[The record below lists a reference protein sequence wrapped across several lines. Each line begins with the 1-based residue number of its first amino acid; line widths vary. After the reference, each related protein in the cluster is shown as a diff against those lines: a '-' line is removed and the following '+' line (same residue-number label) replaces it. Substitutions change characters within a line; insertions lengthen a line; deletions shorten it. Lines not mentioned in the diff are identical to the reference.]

1 MSNELDNNR
10 FKRLKALDEVL
21 SSTKDGVTMAE
32 LMENI
37 LASTGVEANRFA
49 IDRDLDLLDDM
60 GFEIKKEEKTIWD
73 PKNLQSRKV
82 KTMKYLHPGNSL
94 FKVEISPEEKDFLA
108 EALAMLGLKG
118 IDSMKFFRKLNL
130 KAKTNKNKQIISFT
144 KNPVENKVS
153 KWFQTIYDS
162 IRFKEVVRI
171 GVRDRMPPYKVKYHT
186 VHPWYLREYNRRW
199 YLFGYDEEEDCV
211 CRYTLDRIT
220 KFHEIAGTKYRAADM
235 KMDDILKDV
244 VGVSIEDTE
253 LLDIL
258 FWVSDV
264 SADYVAKKYIHH
276 SQKEV
281 SKEVAERIAGR
292 TLDYE
297 GGKYFTIQCKENYE
311 LRREMLSFGSA
322 LVVLTPEHLR
332 STLKAQRHQMLH
344 MYE

>member
-21 SSTKDGVTMAE
+21 SSSTAGVTMAE
-32 LMENI
+32 LMEKV
-37 LASTGVEANRFA
+37 LASGVEANRFA

-60 GFEIKKEEKTIWD
+60 GFEIEKEKKNIRD
-73 PKNLQSRKV
+73 LKNQQSRNV
-82 KTMKYLHPGNSL
+82 YFIKYRHPGNSL
-94 FKVEISPEEKDFLA
+94 FKVEISAEEKDFLA

-130 KAKTNKNKQIISFT
+130 KAKANKNKQIISFT
-144 KNPVENKVS
+144 KNPVESKVS
-153 KWFQTIYDS
+153 RWFQSIYDS
-162 IRFKEVVRI
+162 IRFKEVIRI
-171 GVRDRMPPYKVKYHT
+171 GLRDRLPPYKVKYHT

-199 YLFGYDEEEDCV
+199 YLFGYDEEEGCV
-211 CRYTLDRIT
+211 NRYTLDRIT
-220 KFHEIAGTKYRAADM
+220 KLQETAGIKYRAADM
-235 KMDDILKDV
+235 KMDDILQDV
-244 VGVSIEDTE
+244 VGVSVEDTKI
-253 LLDIL
+253 LDIL

-281 SKEVAERIAGR
+281 SKVEAERLVGR
-292 TLDYE
+292 PLDYE

-311 LRREMLSFGSA
+311 LRREMLSFGAA

-332 STLKAQRHQMLH
+332 DTLRSQLKDMLQ

>member
-10 FKRLKALDEVL
+10 FKRLKALDEAL
-21 SSTKDGVTMAE
+21 FSSPAGVTMAE
-32 LMENI
+32 LMEKV
-37 LASTGVEANRFA
+37 LASGVEANRFS
-49 IDRDLDLLDDM
+49 IDRDLDLLDEM
-60 GFEIKKEEKTIWD
+60 GFEIEKEKRVIKD
-73 PKNLQSRKV
+73 IKNQQSRKV
-82 KTMKYLHPGNSL
+82 YFIKYRHPGNSL
-94 FKVEISPEEKDFLA
+94 FKVDISNDEKDFLS

-153 KWFQTIYDS
+153 RWFQSIYDS
-162 IRFKEVVRI
+162 IRFKEVIRI
-171 GVRDRMPPYKVKYHT
+171 GVRDRKPPYKVIYHT

-199 YLFGYDEEEDCV
+199 YLFGFDEEDGCIR
-211 CRYTLDRIT
+211 RYTLDRIT
-220 KFHEIAGTKYRAADM
+220 KLQETAGIKYRPAYV
-235 KMDDILKDV
+235 KMDDILQDV
-244 VGVSIEDTE
+244 VGVSVEDTE
-253 LLDIL
+253 ILDIL

-281 SKEVAERIAGR
+281 SPEEAKNIVGH

-311 LRREMLSFGSA
+311 LRREMLSFGPA

-332 STLKAQRHQMLH
+332 DTLRLQLKDMLR